1 VAPSAAHIAPTI
13 RHAAALNC
21 SLPAIGVAVS
31 TAIRSDRFLFIR
43 VPRPRGAAASLV
55 LAVAALAGA
64 PAPPAGAANFHN
76 PIVEPAPSTGSAD
89 PSVVRHRGWYYYC
102 RSIDDTAIAV
112 ARAHRLQDI
121 GAAERTVVF
130 RAPRSGPYSRQLWA
144 PELQRIGARWYIYFA
159 ASDGDNAH
167 HRMHVLRS
175 GGDDPRGPYEFMGA
189 LRTTPDEW
197 AIDGVALQWRGR
209 LFFVWSGWAQAND
222 AFPQRLY
229 IARMKTPWRL
239 DGKRH
244 LLASPDQSWE
254 RAGAALLEAPEVLRG
269 RGRTFIV
276 YSAGASWSD
285 DYGLGLLLHTGG
297 DPRSAASW
305 RKLPGPAFT
314 KSPAAGVFGV
324 GHASF
329 VRSPDGRE
337 DWIVYHATSHEG
349 AGWSGRSVRAQRFA
363 WTRDGTPMF
372 GAPVAPGISLSEPS
386 GTPGLPALG
395 RRSQGPH
402 GKQPRLSSGLFVRDP
417 GLRYRSRW

>member
-1 VAPSAAHIAPTI
+1 VLAIAIASAA
-13 RHAAALNC
+13 
-21 SLPAIGVAVS
+21 AIGA
-31 TAIRSDRFLFIR
+31 RRFLCIR
-43 VPRPRGAAASLV
+43 MPRLRGSAASLA
-55 LAVAALAGA
+55 LAIAALAGA
-64 PAPPAGAANFHN
+64 AEPAGAADFSN
-76 PIVEPAPSTGSAD
+76 PIVDAAPSTGSAD

-102 RSIDDTAIAV
+102 RSIDDAAIVV

-130 RAPRSGPYSRQLWA
+130 RAPPSGPHSRQLWA

-175 GGDDPRGPYEFMGA
+175 AGDDPRGPYDFMGA
-189 LRTTPDEW
+189 LKTTPDTW

-209 LFFVWSGWAQAND
+209 LFFVWSGWAQTD
-222 AFPQRLY
+222 DGFPQRLY

-239 DGKRH
+239 EGKRH
-244 LLASPDQSWE
+244 LLASPDPGWE
-254 RAGAALLEAPEVLRG
+254 SAGAALLEAPEVLRH

-276 YSAGASWSD
+276 YSAGASWGD
-285 DYGLGLLLHTGG
+285 DYGLGLLMHTGG

-305 RKLPGPAFT
+305 RKLAGPVFT

-337 DWIVYHATSHEG
+337 DWIVYHATSREG
-349 AGWSGRSVRAQRFA
+349 AGWSGRSVRAQRFD
-363 WTRDGTPMF
+363 WTRDGMPIF
-372 GAPVAPGISLSEPS
+372 GAPVAPGIPLAEPS
-386 GTPGLPALG
+386 GTPGLRDGTSATG
-395 RRSQGPH
+395 TDE
-402 GKQPRLSSGLFVRDP
+402 GKRGSG
-417 GLRYRSRW
+417 SR